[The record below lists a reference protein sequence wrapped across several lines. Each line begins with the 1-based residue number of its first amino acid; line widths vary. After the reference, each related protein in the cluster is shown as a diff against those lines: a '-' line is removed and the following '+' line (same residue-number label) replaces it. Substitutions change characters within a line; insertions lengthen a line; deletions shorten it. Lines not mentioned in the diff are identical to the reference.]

1 MSREEY
7 LELKLISFLVEQ
19 ELACEI
25 IFTPDPIL
33 TFEDSILR
41 PN

>member
-1 MSREEY
+1 MSKKEY
-7 LELKLISFLVEQ
+7 LELKLMSFLVVQ

-25 IFTPDPIL
+25 ILLPDPIL